1 MHMEYEAEKKI
12 TAGKVVR
19 ITATVFVFVIIGLFV
34 IRCWMVADKSRF
46 SKPVPT
52 DALRSA
58 WADGDSEM
66 LTVKVESELADDGYF
81 AAYGFYYNPESGEVQ
96 FAVRWNRSVYEY
108 TDMTPG
114 YELGFYL
121 LNETT
126 GEAWPAE
133 AVERD
138 SMLIYQYRR
147 MRAEGVRVGDGE
159 QLTAVMELRDG
170 FESRQVLKYA
180 EQSFKPCRLRAKL
193 LKELGA

>member
-1 MHMEYEAEKKI
+1 MEYETEKKPS
-12 TAGKVVR
+12 AGRIVR
-19 ITATVFVFVIIGLFV
+19 ITATTVVFLIIGLFV
-34 IRCWMVADKSRF
+34 FRCWMVADKSRF
-46 SKPVPT
+46 SNPVAT
-52 DALRSA
+52 EALRTA
-58 WADGDSEM
+58 WADGDSEL

-114 YELGFYL
+114 HEFSFYL

-126 GEAWPAE
+126 GETWPAE
-133 AVERD
+133 ATEQG
-138 SMLIYQYRR
+138 SMLVYQYRR
-147 MRAEGVRVGDGE
+147 MLTEGVRVGDGE

-180 EQSFKPCRLRAKL
+180 EQAFKPYKMKAKL
-193 LKELGA
+193 LKELAP

>member
-1 MHMEYEAEKKI
+1 MDYETEKKPS
-12 TAGKVVR
+12 AGKIVR
-19 ITATVFVFVIIGLFV
+19 ITATVIVFSIIGLFV
-34 IRCWMVADKSRF
+34 FRCWMVADKSRF
-46 SKPVPT
+46 SKPVST

-114 YELGFYL
+114 HEFSFYL

-126 GEAWPAE
+126 GETWPAE
-133 AVERD
+133 AAEQG

-180 EQSFKPCRLRAKL
+180 EQPFKPYKLPAKL
-193 LKELGA
+193 AKELAR